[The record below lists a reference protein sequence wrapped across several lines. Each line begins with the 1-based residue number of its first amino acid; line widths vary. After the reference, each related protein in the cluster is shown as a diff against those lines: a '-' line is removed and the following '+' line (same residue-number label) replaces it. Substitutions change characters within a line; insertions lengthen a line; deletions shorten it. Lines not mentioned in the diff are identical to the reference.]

1 MKQIIILI
9 IVGLCISGA
18 SMAQG
23 QKLKGRLIDKD
34 YYPVKNAKV
43 TVKGTNL
50 STTTDKKGNYF
61 IEDVPLMLDSVR
73 IEKGKKDESES
84 TLMKIRMAN
93 QIISKR
99 FSWFVKAGI
108 GFDFITGG
116 SADVLERASYSVGV
130 GFDYKLSK
138 HWALQPALHFV
149 HRDMQGDLDF
159 EVYDDNRYYYS
170 YDTRCA
176 MNSLELPLLFALKYR
191 LGRNLGIAITMG
203 PYVSYGISGTASGS
217 FEYYD
222 PENQQKRQYDVDMFG
237 KRFGGGYAYGIGFEI
252 NRILI
257 GASGRVGV
265 ISGDFD
271 SAYVGTMIE
280 IGYKF

>member
-9 IVGLCISGA
+9 IAGFCISGA

-50 STTTDKKGNYF
+50 STTTDKDGNYF
-61 IEDVPLMLDSVR
+61 IEDVPLMLDSIR
-73 IEKGKKDESES
+73 IEKGKKDESKP

-116 SADVLERASYSVGV
+116 YADVLKRPSYSCGI

-138 HWALQPALHFV
+138 HWALQPALYFT
-149 HRDMQGDLDF
+149 HRDMQGDLGYEIHNNDS
-159 EVYDDNRYYYS
+159 YYYS
-170 YDTRCA
+170 YDTRCSI
-176 MNSLELPLLFALKYR
+176 NSLELPLLFALKYR
-191 LGRNLGIAITMG
+191 LGQNFGIAITMG
-203 PYVSYGISGTASGS
+203 PYISYGISGTASGY
-217 FEYYD
+217 FEYYSQNYQ
-222 PENQQKRQYDVDMFG
+222 EHWYGFDMFG
-237 KRFGGGYAYGIGFEI
+237 KRFGGGVAYGIGFEV
-252 NRILI
+252 NRFLI

-265 ISGDFD
+265 VSGDYD
-271 SAYVGTMIE
+271 SSFVGAMVE

>member
-9 IVGLCISGA
+9 IAGLCISGA

-50 STTTDKKGNYF
+50 STTTDKDGNYF
-61 IEDVPLMLDSVR
+61 IKDVPLMLDSIR

-84 TLMKIRMAN
+84 TLMKIRMTN

-116 SADVLERASYSVGV
+116 YADVLKRASYSVGV

-149 HRDMQGDLDF
+149 HRDMQGDLGTEIRNSDG
-159 EVYDDNRYYYS
+159 YYYS
-170 YDTRCA
+170 YDTRCSI
-176 MNSLELPLLFALKYR
+176 NSLELPLLFALKYR

-203 PYVSYGISGTASGS
+203 PYISYGISGTASGH
-217 FEYYD
+217 FEYYSQNYQD
-222 PENQQKRQYDVDMFG
+222 RWYEFDMFG
-237 KRFGGGYAYGIGFEI
+237 KRFGGGGAYGIGFEV
-252 NRILI
+252 NRFLI

-265 ISGDFD
+265 VSGDYD
-271 SAYVGTMIE
+271 SAFVGAMIE